1 LELRREEFFL
11 WPPECPFNFFDPFAH
26 KSQYRTADDE
36 DNKDNEDD
44 EDNEFFDA
52 FFEVF
57 FGVFFAVCFGEVKLE
72 ASAVRVEVELLFNFF
87 C

>member
-1 LELRREEFFL
+1 M

-57 FGVFFAVCFGEVKLE
+57 FGVFFAVFFGKVTLE